1 MEKIMMNQCE
11 YIITQVFKEGYID
24 RNKLIYKMS
33 KKGWHVDQGILE
45 LRCREINS
53 NEKYSKILKN
63 CKIKNV
69 QTHKYN
75 YIMQVEETKMG
86 LKLGGGLR

>member
-1 MEKIMMNQCE
+1 MNQCE

-24 RNKLIYKMS
+24 RNKLIYKMG
-33 KKGWHVDQGILE
+33 KKGWQVDQGIIE

-53 NEKYSKILKN
+53 NHKYSKILKN
-63 CKIKNV
+63 SKIKNV